1 MKKETSRTL
10 DDIKKD
16 IESSMAVNSK
26 GNTKPSSSATPV
38 TVIPQVIIGNPA
50 EVIIDIC
57 NNNEKVDLIIMGST
71 GLKGI

>member
-1 MKKETSRTL
+1 MV
-10 DDIKKD
+10 
-16 IESSMAVNSK
+16 VNSK
-26 GNTKPSSSATPV
+26 GNTKPSPSSACVMVVP
-38 TVIPQVIIGNPA
+38 PVIIGNPA